1 MVFLE
6 EKMYQTLPE
15 IFDQNFTT
23 YIKENW
29 KRYLDDCFIF
39 WTKTE
44 YDLRRFHS
52 IINNIHESIKFT
64 METSGNELPFLDI
77 RIIKRGNIIITEQ
90 NRENTKEYSR

>member
-1 MVFLE
+1 MGFLE

-44 YDLRRFHS
+44 DDLRRFHS

-64 METSGNELPFLDI
+64 METS
-77 RIIKRGNIIITEQ
+77 
-90 NRENTKEYSR
+90 EN